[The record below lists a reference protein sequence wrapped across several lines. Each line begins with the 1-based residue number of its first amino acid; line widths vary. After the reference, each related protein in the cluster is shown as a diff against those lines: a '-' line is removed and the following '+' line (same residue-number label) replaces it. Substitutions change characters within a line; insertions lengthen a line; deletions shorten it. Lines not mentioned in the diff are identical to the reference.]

1 MSDDAIRVLVLDD
14 DELHLE
20 LIERVLAHDGFDVRR
35 ADSVAA
41 MESAAKGFDPH
52 VVLVDMNLPD
62 TPRERVVSSARASAP
77 AAKILL
83 CSAWEESRLRTLC
96 KELSADG
103 YVSKGESV
111 MAIGQRLTEMRAS
124 GILARR

>member
-35 ADSVAA
+35 ADSVTA
-41 MESAAKGFDPH
+41 METEAKSFNPD

-62 TPRERVVSSARASAP
+62 TPRESVVSSARASAP
-77 AAKILL
+77 TAKILI
-83 CSAWEESRLRTLC
+83 CSAWEESRLRSLC

-103 YVSKGESV
+103 YLSKGDSV
-111 MAIGQRLTEMRAS
+111 MAIGQRLTEMRAQ